1 MESLLV
7 IFGIVLI
14 VEGLPWFMSPRGTK
28 RMMSEL
34 FQVNDRA
41 LRMLGLIFM
50 FAGLFFVYL
59 GKK

>member
-1 MESLLV
+1 
-7 IFGIVLI
+7 
-14 VEGLPWFMSPRGTK
+14 
-28 RMMSEL
+28 MMSEL
-34 FQVNDRA
+34 FQMNDRA